1 MINYS
6 PIIVQY
12 IHQNHSISNTFLW
25 SRGKQRRRSSESK
38 PWIPNGWH
46 HMFPMTLII
55 SVSPYFRKQNIR
67 VCPKMIQNGGDLRQN
82 SGYPKIA
89 IFKYSSR
96 ENDEKLS
103 DFGIPHFR
111 MIGVPIPGPLQIYL
125 GCENG
130 VICRWSATFRRTTW
144 WPSLD
149 NFLPNRFCQELG
161 FTMENHHLN

>member
-1 MINYS
+1 MKQGKTTDNNGGDPVNRSLEFLTDDITCYRWRWLY
-6 PIIVQY
+6 QY
-12 IHQNHSISNTFLW
+12 PH
-25 SRGKQRRRSSESK
+25 
-38 PWIPNGWH
+38 
-46 HMFPMTLII
+46 I
-55 SVSPYFRKQNIR
+55 SVSKILG
-67 VCPKMIQNGGDLRQN
+67 CPKMIQNGGDLRQN

-111 MIGVPIPGPLQIYL
+111 MIVVPRPGPLQIYL
-125 GCENG
+125 GCESG

-149 NFLPNRFCQELG
+149 NFLPNRFGQELG